1 MAGVPPCPRC
11 GGSRFVLVERD
22 GREMAVRCSCLD
34 EWRRDAALASAA
46 IPERYRHCTVESF
59 EIWNPNDPT
68 LVKARRRTQEL
79 LDAYPRVERG
89 LLYMGRVGTG
99 KTHLAVAALR
109 ALVVERGVQGLYV
122 NVTELIQ
129 QLQMSIDG
137 PGPSREE
144 ILQPVIDSEVLVLDE
159 LGACR
164 STEWV
169 LDQLYYVINS
179 RYMRQRLTL
188 VTTNFLDSPQ
198 PVRARTVRGAEPP
211 KALPEA
217 VERWQETLSDRITD
231 RLRSRLYEMCDSIEL
246 RGDDY
251 RSLGR
256 TPGGARR

>member
-1 MAGVPPCPRC
+1 M
-11 GGSRFVLVERD
+11 
-22 GREMAVRCSCLD
+22 VR
-34 EWRRDAALASAA
+34 R
-46 IPERYRHCTVESF
+46 
-59 EIWNPNDPT
+59 
-68 LVKARRRTQEL
+68 
-79 LDAYPRVERG
+79 
-89 LLYMGRVGTG
+89 
-99 KTHLAVAALR
+99 LAVAALR

-137 PGPSREE
+137 RGPSREE

-188 VTTNFLDSPQ
+188 VTTNYLDSPQ
-198 PVRARTVRGAEPP
+198 PVRARTARNAEGP
-211 KALPEA
+211 KSLPEA
-217 VERWQETLSDRITD
+217 VERWRETLSDRITD

-246 RGDDY
+246 RGDDF